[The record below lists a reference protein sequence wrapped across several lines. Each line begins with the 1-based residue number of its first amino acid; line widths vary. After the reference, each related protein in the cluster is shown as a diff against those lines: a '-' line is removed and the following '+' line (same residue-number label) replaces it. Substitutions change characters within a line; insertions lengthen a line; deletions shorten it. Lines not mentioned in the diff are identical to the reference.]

1 MPQKRYLVTPGPTP
15 VPPEVLQAMSAPI
28 VHHRARDFRT
38 VLARLLERLPE
49 IFRTETDVLLFAA
62 SGSGA
67 MESAV
72 ANLCSPGDQVLVV
85 SAGHFGERWVDIARR
100 YGCDVAHLAY
110 EWGETPSADDV
121 EAKLGEVGGA
131 KVVYLTQCETSTGVV
146 TDVRAI
152 AERAA
157 SAGALVVVDAISS
170 LGAIP
175 LETDEWGVDVVVSG
189 SQKALMT
196 PPGLAVAS
204 VSPAAL
210 DASLTA
216 ASPRFYF
223 DWERARKYLGK
234 RPPEAQ
240 FTPAISLVLGLD
252 AAVTLILQEG
262 LEAVFDRHV
271 RLGRACRAGVKA
283 MGLDVF
289 SPDED
294 RSAVVTAIRMP
305 RHIDGSAVV
314 LSLRER
320 QGVTIAGGQGQLK
333 GKIVRIGHLGYMDLF
348 DVTTA
353 LAALETALTEAGADV
368 ERGAAVPAALD
379 AYGDGLVARA

>member
-28 VHHRARDFRT
+28 VHHRARDFRA
-38 VLARLLERLPE
+38 VLARVLDRLPE
-49 IFRTETDVLLFAA
+49 IFRTESDVLVFAA

-72 ANLCSPGDQVLVV
+72 ANLCSPGDRVLVV
-85 SAGHFGERWVDIARR
+85 SAGHFGERWVEIAGR
-100 YGCDVAHLAY
+100 YGADVAHLAY

-121 EAKLGEVGGA
+121 EARLGELGGA

-146 TDVRAI
+146 ADVRAI

-157 SAGALVVVDAISS
+157 GAGALVVVDAISS

-216 ASPRFYF
+216 VSPRFYF

-252 AAVTLILQEG
+252 AAVTLLLQEG
-262 LEAVFDRHV
+262 LEAVFDRHI

-283 MGLDVF
+283 MGLELF

-305 RHIDGSAVV
+305 DGIDGQEIVRF
-314 LSLRER
+314 LRER
-320 QGVTIAGGQGQLK
+320 EGVTIAGGQGHLR
-333 GKIVRIGHLGYMDLF
+333 GHVVRIGHIGYVDVF

-353 LAALETALTEAGADV
+353 LAGLEVALTDAGADV
-368 ERGAAVPAALD
+368 ERGVTVTAALE
-379 AYGDGLVARA
+379 AFGEPARV

>member
-28 VHHRARDFRT
+28 IHHRAHDFRV

-49 IFRTETDVLLFAA
+49 IFRTENDVLMFAS
-62 SGSGA
+62 SGTGA

-72 ANLCSPGDQVLVV
+72 ANICSPDDRVLVV
-85 SAGHFGERWVDIARR
+85 SAGHFGERWAEIVSR
-100 YGCDVAHLAY
+100 YRCDVVHLAF
-110 EWGETPSADDV
+110 EWGETPSADEV
-121 EAKLGEVGGA
+121 EARIAEVGGVKA
-131 KVVYLTQCETSTGVV
+131 VYLTQCETSTGVV

-152 AERAA
+152 AERAE

-170 LGAIP
+170 LGAIR

-196 PPGLAVAS
+196 PPGLALAS
-204 VSPAAL
+204 VSGAAV

-216 ASPRFYF
+216 TSPRFYF
-223 DWERARKYLGK
+223 DWERARKFLGK

-240 FTPAISLVLGLD
+240 FTPAISLVVGLD
-252 AAVTLILQEG
+252 AAVSLLLEEG
-262 LEAVFDRHV
+262 LEAAFDRHV
-271 RLGRACRAGVKA
+271 RLGRGCRAGVKA
-283 MGLDVF
+283 MGLELF

-305 RHIDGSAVV
+305 DAIDGQEIVRF
-314 LSLRER
+314 LRER
-320 QGVTIAGGQGQLK
+320 EGVTIAGGQGHLR
-333 GKIVRIGHLGYMDLF
+333 GKVIRIGHIGYVDVF

-353 LAALETALTEAGADV
+353 LAGLEVALVEAGADV
-368 ERGAAVPAALD
+368 DRGVAVTAALE
-379 AYGDGLVARA
+379 AYGEPARV